1 MVIKK
6 TSRMSLVEQVAE
18 QIESLIEEG
27 HWAVGEK
34 IPPEMVLMEQF
45 DVSRNTLREAIRA
58 LVHAGLL
65 ETKQGSGTI
74 VRAENTLG
82 VALERHAKK
91 AAMIETLDVRF
102 ALEKQAAKLAA
113 ERFEEVDF
121 TKMHATLEACQ
132 QAADKEDRVAFIQS
146 DILFHSSIVEASGNQ
161 LLFDLYKPLF
171 DVVYDFVEQMIEL
184 EKDLLHDNEFHI
196 GLVRAIEAGN
206 VEAAGAIVGKY
217 FNELRGYV
225 EKVEG

>member
-1 MVIKK
+1 
-6 TSRMSLVEQVAE
+6 MSLVEQVAE
-18 QIESLIEEG
+18 QIESLISEG

-65 ETKQGSGTI
+65 ETKQGSGT
-74 VRAENTLG
+74 VVKAVNTLG

-91 AAMIETLDVRF
+91 AAMLETLDVRF

-113 ERFEEVDF
+113 KRFEEVDF
-121 TKMHATLEACQ
+121 TNMHAALKACQ
-132 QAADKEDRVAFIQS
+132 QAADIEDRVAFIQA
-146 DILFHSSIVEASGNQ
+146 DILFHSSIVEASGNR
-161 LLFDLYKPLF
+161 LLCDLYKPLF
-171 DVVYDFVEQMIEL
+171 DVVYDFIEQMIEL
-184 EKDLLHDNEFHI
+184 EKDLLYDHELHVE
-196 GLVRAIEAGN
+196 LVRAIEAGN
-206 VEAAGAIVGKY
+206 VEAAAAIVDQY